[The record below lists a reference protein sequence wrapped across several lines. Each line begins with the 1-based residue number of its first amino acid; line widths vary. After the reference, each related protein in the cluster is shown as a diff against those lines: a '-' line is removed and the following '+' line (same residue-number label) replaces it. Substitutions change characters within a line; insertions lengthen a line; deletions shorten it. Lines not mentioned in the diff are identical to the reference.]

1 MHNGNHFGA
10 RGNIFPAL
18 QCHGSKTRAAAWN
31 VDKVPKAMPKVG
43 KTIDIPPFLIP
54 PFFGDDSI
62 NTFHIAPDGK
72 NENWVD
78 DDRCGSGYLLAQ
90 HCRAERSRPWEAS
103 QIRLGIPGVPFRGF
117 LLLDIPTPK
126 HLAPS
131 CHRLTALPPPGTE
144 AMGDQNPAH
153 QYP

>member
-43 KTIDIPPFLIP
+43 KTIDIPPFLIS

-78 DDRCGSGYLLAQ
+78 DDRCGSGYLLA
-90 HCRAERSRPWEAS
+90 HIAEQKDLGLEKPLKFCLESLEFRSGAS
-103 QIRLGIPGVPFRGF
+103 CCWISPLQSTWRQVAIG
-117 LLLDIPTPK
+117 
-126 HLAPS
+126 
-131 CHRLTALPPPGTE
+131 
-144 AMGDQNPAH
+144 
-153 QYP
+153 